1 MTEVG
6 KSTEPERELF
16 GSLLLY
22 GGLAVT
28 GLLLSQFAFTSRVR
42 EQILKRDG
50 YKCVEEGNGECI
62 GGLEASH
69 LDHNRDNKWYNDP
82 ENGITLCTKHHYY
95 QHIREEGRNGL
106 IKKHN
111 QYAIQKLKERLLGY
125 INFDNLNF

>member
-1 MTEVG
+1 MERPG
-6 KSTEPERELF
+6 ISTEPERGAVVSLF
-16 GSLLLY
+16 LY
-22 GGLAVT
+22 GGLVAT
-28 GLLLSQFAFTSRVR
+28 GILLSQCAFTSRVR
-42 EQILKRDG
+42 HQILERDG
-50 YKCVEEGNGECI
+50 YHCVEEGNGECI

-111 QYAIQKLKERLLGY
+111 KWAIQRLKERLMGY
-125 INFDNLNF
+125 IGSDIL